1 MAKTGENST
10 NFMKKQIYI
19 KSKKIS
25 ISPIIKD
32 LFDNINTICV
42 TGQMASGKN
51 FVCSQLEKMGWI
63 SVDADC
69 LVHKAIDNSTEEIV
83 QTFRPYT
90 KTAKL
95 QILTK
100 DNKIDRKA
108 LGKLLFENPNLLKKQ
123 EELIYPKVIQ
133 MTEDFVLQN
142 KKAIINATVLYK
154 IPHLLQRC
162 QTIIYVKAPL
172 ITRILRAKK
181 RDKLPLKQIIARF
194 HSQKNLFN
202 EYKKSGIKIIIIK
215 N

>member
-1 MAKTGENST
+1 MFIKN
-10 NFMKKQIYI
+10 KICV
-19 KSKKIS
+19 KSKKLS
-25 ISPIIKD
+25 TSPIIKD
-32 LFDNINTICV
+32 LFDQTNTICV

-51 FVCSQLEKMGWI
+51 FVCSELEKMGWT

-83 QTFRPYT
+83 KTFLPYT
-90 KTAKL
+90 TQAKL
-95 QILTK
+95 QILNN

-108 LGKLLFENPNLLKKQ
+108 LGKLLFENPQLLKKQ

-133 MTEDFVLQN
+133 MTEDFILQN

-154 IPHLLQRC
+154 IPHLLHRC
-162 QTIIYVKAPL
+162 QTIVYVKAPL
-172 ITRILRAKK
+172 LKRILRAKK
-181 RDKLPLKQIIARF
+181 RDNLPLKQIIARF
-194 HSQKNLFN
+194 NSQKNLFE